1 MENTTESHIFTKMP
15 CLRKNNT
22 WRASYQDEN
31 GQTRR
36 KTFKTKE
43 EAINWEREKRVYQRR
58 RREKKERELANL
70 SERKES
76 VKNSNAVESKGI
88 TLFQELAQEASQ
100 SPFLQKLTSD
110 KLFKKNVEGTLA
122 DVYIHEDTKEDD
134 RKVRCLQFKVTEK
147 KSIRDNIYKFNH
159 VNRGKYKNCLIIC
172 VALDSQKIW
181 WIEYDS
187 KHLPDTKHG
196 TLDMCRKRV
205 QAIEKDGGLLD
216 FKDQI
221 SIKRFEDAYNN
232 LPMISEIEAR
242 EPTSPTQKKE
252 HLGIQQYIDLD
263 PRQIRWEVPHIEN
276 GVVDMFISFDN
287 TDDFKKVQFKSLSFE
302 RTKHKNGRIS
312 SLRCKCFS
320 KHIAGTRNKG
330 KQCYNFGDNDL
341 YVFLCFRWEGEEKR
355 KKDGDTLKMTELCGY
370 FEIPEE
376 ALLARDLVVEKGK
389 VGRECFNLYPPAEHR
404 ALYGINANPL
414 SRKKDLDKEDP
425 TKHWAEKFYQHLD
438 SETVISISTK

>member
-1 MENTTESHIFTKMP
+1 MV

-22 WRASYQDEN
+22 WGASYREN
-31 GQTRR
+31 GRTRT
-36 KTFKTKE
+36 KTFKTYD
-43 EAINWEREKRVYQRR
+43 EAINWEKEKRVYQRR
-58 RREKKERELANL
+58 RRKKKEQELANL

-76 VKNSNAVESKGI
+76 VPNSNAVEDKGI
-88 TLFQELAQEASQ
+88 TLFQELAQEAASQ

-134 RKVRCLQFKVTEK
+134 RKVRCLQFKATEK
-147 KSIRDNIYKFNH
+147 KSIRDNIYLFNH

-181 WIEYDS
+181 WMEYDS
-187 KHLPDTKHG
+187 KNLPDAKHG
-196 TLDMCRKRV
+196 TLGMSRKRV

-216 FKDQI
+216 FKDQR

-252 HLGIQQYIDLD
+252 HLGIQQYIDLY
-263 PRQIRWEVPHIEN
+263 PRQIRWKVPQIEN

-287 TDDFKKVQFKSLSFE
+287 TGDFKKVQFKSLSFN
-302 RTKHKNGRIS
+302 KKKNKNGRIS
-312 SLRCKCFS
+312 SKLQCRHFCKS
-320 KHIAGTRNKG
+320 IAGTRNKG
-330 KQCYNFGDNDL
+330 RQCYNFGDNDL
-341 YVFLCFRWEGEEKR
+341 YVFLCFRWEGED
-355 KKDGDTLKMTELCGY
+355 KKKNDGNTLKMTELCGY

-376 ALLARDLVVEKGK
+376 ELLARDLVVEKGK
-389 VGRECFNLYPPAEHR
+389 VGRECFNLYTPAEHR

-425 TKHWAEKFYQHLD
+425 TKHWTERFYHHLTQKKAW
-438 SETVISISTK
+438 SK

>member
-1 MENTTESHIFTKMP
+1 MPWLTKS
-15 CLRKNNT
+15 NT

-31 GQTRR
+31 GRTRT
-36 KTFKTKE
+36 KTFKTYDE
-43 EAINWEREKRVYQRR
+43 TINWEREKRVYERR
-58 RREKKERELANL
+58 RRKKKERELANL

-76 VKNSNAVESKGI
+76 VKNSNAVEAKGI
-88 TLFQELAQEASQ
+88 TLFQELAQEAASQ

-134 RKVRCLQFKVTEK
+134 RKVRCLQFKATRRK
-147 KSIRDNIYKFNH
+147 NTSKDIYLFNH

-187 KHLPDTKHG
+187 KHLPDTKNG
-196 TLDMCRKRV
+196 TLNMGRKRV

-216 FKDQI
+216 FKDQR

-242 EPTSPTQKKE
+242 EPTSPAQKKE
-252 HLGIQQYIDLD
+252 HLGFQQYIDLY
-263 PRQIRWEVPHIEN
+263 PRQIRWKVPQIEN
-276 GVVDMFISFDN
+276 GVVDMYISFDN
-287 TDDFKKVQFKSLSFE
+287 TGDFKKVQLKSLSFA
-302 RTKHKNGRIS
+302 RTKNKNGRIS
-312 SLRCKCFS
+312 SKLQCRHFS

-341 YVFLCFRWEGEEKR
+341 YVFLCFRWEGEEK
-355 KKDGDTLKMTELCGY
+355 KQKDGNTLKMTELCGY

-389 VGRECFNLYPPAEHR
+389 VGRECFYLYPPAEHR
-404 ALYGINANPL
+404 ALYGINANPV
-414 SRKKDLDKEDP
+414 RYKRDRDKEDP

-438 SETVISISTK
+438 SETVISISNK

>member
-1 MENTTESHIFTKMP
+1 MPWLTKS
-15 CLRKNNT
+15 NT
-22 WRASYQDEN
+22 WTASYQDEN
-31 GQTRR
+31 GRQRT

-43 EAINWEREKRVYQRR
+43 QAINWEREKKVYQRR
-58 RREKKERELANL
+58 RREKKERELTNL

-76 VKNSNAVESKGI
+76 VKNSNAVEAKGI
-88 TLFQELAQEASQ
+88 TLFQELAQEAASQ

-134 RKVRCLQFKVTEK
+134 RKVRCLQFKATEK
-147 KSIRDNIYKFNH
+147 KNTSMDIYKFNH

-187 KHLPDTKHG
+187 KHLPDKHG
-196 TLDMCRKRV
+196 TLDMGRKRV

-252 HLGIQQYIDLD
+252 HLGFQQYIDLY
-263 PRQIRWEVPHIEN
+263 PRPIRWKVPQIEN
-276 GVVDMFISFDN
+276 GVVDMYISFDT
-287 TDDFKKVQFKSLSFE
+287 TDDFKKVQFKSLSIN
-302 RTKHKNGRIS
+302 RTKNKNGKIS
-312 SLRCKCFS
+312 SKLQCRHFS
-320 KHIAGTRNKG
+320 KCLAGTRSKG

-341 YVFLCFRWEGEEKR
+341 YVFLCFRWEGEDKR
-355 KKDGDTLKMTELCGY
+355 KKDGNTLKMTELCGY

-389 VGRECFNLYPPAEHR
+389 VGRECFYLYPPAEHR
-404 ALYGINANPL
+404 ALYGINANPV
-414 SRKKDLDKEDP
+414 RYKKYRDKEDP
-425 TKHWAEKFYQHLD
+425 TKHWTERFYHHLTQKKAW
-438 SETVISISTK
+438 SK